1 MSAKAIETHYKGY
14 RFRSRLEARWAV
26 FFDSLGV
33 NWEYEVEGFS
43 LPDKTMYLPD
53 FKLHTTT
60 LDGEPRVHFIEIKP
74 DRDLTGD
81 EVNKAYQLAR
91 AECVPVC
98 IIAGDPYTI
107 FAERNYKHFALFQPE
122 TGEIADP
129 NMVLLLLLVGAFTEE
144 DWKALEAS
152 DGKGIET
159 EDGMNGFLHM
169 VIGIARA
176 RKAAE
181 KARAARFEH
190 GEKG

>member
-26 FFDSLGV
+26 FFDAIGV
-33 NWEYEVEGFS
+33 DWEYEVEGYS
-43 LPDKTMYLPD
+43 LPDKTAYLPD

-60 LDGEPRVHFIEIKP
+60 LDGQPRIHFIEIKP
-74 DRDLTGD
+74 DRDPTED

-98 IIAGDPYTI
+98 IVAGDPYPI
-107 FAERNYKHFALFQPE
+107 FAERNYKNFTLFQPE

-129 NMVLLLLLVGAFTEE
+129 DMLLLLLLVGAFTEE
-144 DWKALEAS
+144 DWKAIGAS
-152 DGKGIET
+152 EIAAAET
-159 EDGMNGFLHM
+159 EEYINGFAHL

-176 RKAAE
+176 RQAAE
-181 KARAARFEH
+181 KSRAARFEH